1 MAYVLRNSMEKIEF
15 TIRYTKLFNIY
26 GNLLPDSQRNILN
39 DYFFMDLSITEISE
53 NRKISRAA
61 VEDALRKGIKKLEYY
76 EGRLNILKKK
86 EAALNEANRLNE
98 LIQSQIDLGILI
110 SILEDF

>member
-1 MAYVLRNSMEKIEF
+1 MEKIEF

-39 DYFFMDLSITEISE
+39 DYFFMDLSITE
-53 NRKISRAA
+53 
-61 VEDALRKGIKKLEYY
+61 IKKLEYY

>member
-1 MAYVLRNSMEKIEF
+1 
-15 TIRYTKLFNIY
+15 
-26 GNLLPDSQRNILN
+26 
-39 DYFFMDLSITEISE
+39 MDLSITEISE

-61 VEDALRKGIKKLEYY
+61 VEDALRKGIKKLDYY

>member
-1 MAYVLRNSMEKIEF
+1 
-15 TIRYTKLFNIY
+15 
-26 GNLLPDSQRNILN
+26 
-39 DYFFMDLSITEISE
+39 MDLSITEISE